1 MPNDW
6 KITNFLLITTT
17 IALAV
22 LIMVSTN
29 FVVPGL
35 RQVVGFLFLAFVP
48 GFIIL
53 RILKIHNISM
63 TEALLYSVGLS
74 IAFSLF
80 VGLFMHLVL
89 PIIGVSRPFT
99 PLPVASTLTLFT
111 VILIAI
117 AYIRDRKPSIQICVE
132 PRRIFTPSNLL
143 LILVFL
149 LNISGALIIYA
160 YGNNVIL
167 MMSTIII
174 TILVSLAVFCKFLKQ
189 RDYPLAITVIAISIL
204 YQVTLVSPNLIG
216 IDIHGEY
223 YFQRL
228 VVDNGYWDATIT
240 HLYNSALSVVILAPI
255 YSIILHTDTS
265 WIFKV
270 IYPLF
275 FALVPLAL
283 YRFYQHQIGANKAF
297 LAAFFFV
304 IVPVFSL
311 EIIAITRQQIAELF
325 FALFLLLI
333 IDNKLSQGQKF
344 TLAAIFI
351 LSITLSHYSTAAVF
365 FVYVA
370 LGWLLL
376 ILTNNL
382 WFKKLWRKINR
393 KERQLPETQPSPQ
406 AFPFKLFSVLLVLFI
421 VCTFFYYGWAAS
433 GRPLE
438 KIIQI
443 ASGQIETITT
453 ETLLLI
459 PVQPKTSIEPAAEP
473 TSPTEPGDGAPAG
486 PEEPVKPSRPSRLF
500 DLTRREGLVK
510 AAVGLDFG
518 SVSTQGK
525 VFRIF
530 QYITQIFI
538 IVGFIMLLFKRRRLG
553 FSREHIVFSL
563 VSVLILAACIFSPG
577 FSSTMNATRIYH
589 LTLFILAP
597 VFILGGESIWMG
609 IRSLFRKV
617 KLNTNYIDEQTSFNI
632 FILAVLIPYFLF
644 TSGFIFEITKQ
655 KVIDSLDT
663 PFSYAL
669 SSYRVDI
676 GGVANSKDLIC
687 TDWLAMHLV
696 NEHYLYADL
705 HGSLLIEDYPL
716 LAHKRRPLPSNIEE
730 LSNDNYVFLRTWN
743 IESQSITKWAGIGL
757 RRQISLEESGL
768 IPYLMSRNKIYD
780 NGGSQVL
787 APVQ

>member
-6 KITNFLLITTT
+6 KITNFILITTT

-160 YGNNVIL
+160 YGNNIIL
-167 MMSTIII
+167 MMFTIIVI
-174 TILVSLAVFCKFLKQ
+174 ILVSLAVFCKFLKQ

-265 WIFKV
+265 WIFKI
-270 IYPLF
+270 IYPF
-275 FALVPLAL
+275 YFALVPLAL

-311 EIIAITRQQIAELF
+311 EIIAITKQQIAELF

-333 IDNKLSQGQKF
+333 IENKLGKGQKF

-351 LSITLSHYSTAAVF
+351 LSITLSHYGTAAIF

-382 WFKKLWRKINR
+382 WFKKLWIKINR
-393 KERQLPETQPSPQ
+393 KERQLPATQPSPLG
-406 AFPFKLFSVLLVLFI
+406 FPLKLFSALLVIFI

-438 KIIQI
+438 KIIQM
-443 ASGQIETITT
+443 ASGQVRTITT
-453 ETLLLI
+453 ETALLI
-459 PVQPKTSIEPAAEP
+459 PVQPKPSIEPAAEP
-473 TSPTEPGDGAPAG
+473 EQTPQS
-486 PEEPVKPSRPSRLF
+486 EEPVKPSRPSRIF
-500 DLTRREGLVK
+500 DLTKREGLVK

-553 FSREHIVFSL
+553 FSTEHIIFSL

-589 LTLFILAP
+589 LTLFVLAP
-597 VFILGGESIWMG
+597 VFIVGGESIWMG

-632 FILAVLIPYFLF
+632 FILAVLVPYFLF
-644 TSGFIFEITKQ
+644 TSGFIFEATKH

-676 GGVANSKDLIC
+676 GGVSNSKDLIC

-696 NEHYLYADL
+696 NEYYLYADL

-716 LAHKRRPLPSNIEE
+716 LSRKRRPLPSNIEE

-768 IPYLMSRNKIYD
+768 VPFLMSRNKIYD
-780 NGGSQVL
+780 NGGGQVL